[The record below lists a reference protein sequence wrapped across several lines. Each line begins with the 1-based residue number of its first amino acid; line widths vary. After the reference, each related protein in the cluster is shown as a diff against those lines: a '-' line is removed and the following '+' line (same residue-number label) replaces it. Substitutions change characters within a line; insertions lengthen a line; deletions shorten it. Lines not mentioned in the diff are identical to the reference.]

1 MPPKKKSS
9 PIKRWL
15 AAAKANGYLVKGAGF
30 KKLPKKGTEGYNKIK
45 ATFEKSKAA
54 GKKQ

>member
-1 MPPKKKSS
+1 MPPKKKAA
-9 PIKRWL
+9 PILRWL

-45 ATFEKSKAA
+45 QTYDRSKPATKKS
-54 GKKQ
+54 